1 MFFGNKLGA
10 FLGSTLYFTSMP
22 KLVILSVSAGAGHVR
37 AAEAVKAAVAQL
49 RPDIA
54 CEHIDVM
61 DLVPKLFRKV
71 YADSYIKVVER
82 NPALWGFLY
91 YSSDQQKPDSTL
103 TRLRVAMDRL
113 NTRDLVKR
121 LEELKP
127 DWVVCT
133 HFLPAEILSRMIAK
147 GTFTR
152 PVWVVVTDFDVHS
165 LWVHPHLTGYCAAA
179 EEIVWRMR
187 DRGLSDTRLE
197 VTGIPIMP
205 AFSKPLDRTV
215 CAAEYGLDPAKPTFL
230 MMSGGCGVGAIDQ
243 LAERL
248 LGIDS
253 DFQLIALAGKNAELL
268 ERLKEL
274 AKRFPRK
281 LFPQGFTRTIE
292 RLMASSD
299 MAISK
304 PGGLTTSECLAMGLP
319 MLVISP
325 IPGQEERNADY
336 LLENGAG
343 LKAHDAAG
351 LEFRV
356 RKILEHPERL
366 LTLRAAAKSLGRPDA
381 ARRVAELVL
390 K

>member
-1 MFFGNKLGA
+1 
-10 FLGSTLYFTSMP
+10 MP
-22 KLVILSVSAGAGHVR
+22 KLAILSVSAGAGHVR
-37 AAEAVKAAVAQL
+37 AAEAIKAAVENT
-49 RPDIA
+49 RPDVE

-61 DLVPKLFRKV
+61 NFVPKLFRKV
-71 YADSYIKVVER
+71 YAESYIKVVER
-82 NPALWGFLY
+82 NPALWGYLY
-91 YSSDQQKPDSTL
+91 HSSDHQKPDSTL
-103 TRLRVAMDRL
+103 TRLRVAMERL
-113 NTRDLVKR
+113 NTRALVKH
-121 LEELKP
+121 LDHLKP

-133 HFLPAEILSRMIAK
+133 HFLPAQILSRKIAK
-147 GTFTR
+147 GAFNR

-187 DRGLSDTRLE
+187 DRGLSETRLE

-205 AFSKPLDRTV
+205 AFSKPLDRAV
-215 CAAEYGLDPAKPTFL
+215 CAAEYGLNPAKPTFIL
-230 MMSGGCGVGAIDQ
+230 MSGGCGVGAIDQ

-248 LGIDS
+248 LSINS

-268 ERLKEL
+268 GRLTALSK
-274 AKRFPRK
+274 KHPCR

-292 RLMASSD
+292 RLMACAD

-325 IPGQEERNADY
+325 IPGQEERNSDY

-343 LKAHDAAG
+343 LKAHDSAG
-351 LEFRV
+351 LEFRT
-356 RKILEHPERL
+356 REILAHPERL
-366 LTLRAAAKSLGRPDA
+366 HALRAAAKRLGRPDA
-381 ARRVAELVL
+381 AQRVAELVL